1 MQRPELGK
9 ERMIFLFLM
18 AVLVLNPPFLTIFDI
33 PRTLLGVP
41 VLYIYLF
48 ACWAVL
54 IALAAIAI
62 ESTGEDKEEEE
73 GDAAPEEAAS
83 PAPDV

>member
-9 ERMIFLFLM
+9 QRLIFLFLM

-48 ACWAVL
+48 ACWATL

-62 ESTGEDKEEEE
+62 ESTGEDKEEE

-83 PAPDV
+83 SAPDA